1 MDFLSLAEKEKGKA
15 STVLGSIQPEP
26 GHDRRNVPPRAPTLA
41 FCTETPDYS
50 NNSLRLLPTVS
61 LSH

>member
-15 STVLGSIQPEP
+15 STVLGSIWPETTN
-26 GHDRRNVPPRAPTLA
+26 DRRDAPARARADDFVQRPWRFKQL
-41 FCTETPDYS
+41 EK
-50 NNSLRLLPTVS
+50 SLKHYF